1 MRKIFVRADITVPV
15 EIEIELEDKNVVHH
29 GSTQR
34 AIEAAVEEM
43 ANTHVIFSDMFD
55 RGQVFAVENVDVRD
69 WDDRTD

>member
-1 MRKIFVRADITVPV
+1 MRKIFARAEVTVTV
-15 EIEIELEDKNVVHH
+15 EIEIDVEDENIEHH

-43 ANTHVIFSDMFD
+43 ANTHILFADIFD
-55 RGQVFAVENVDVRD
+55 RGQVLGVENVNVRD